1 MQRNAVR
8 APRAHEDR
16 ATGGRLFGPP
26 RMEKKMRISTLVA
39 GAAAAALLA
48 FPAAAKDVTVQMLN
62 KGKAGMM
69 VFEPALVKIVP
80 GDTVTFVPTDKS
92 HNVESIPGMIPA
104 GAKPFRAAMSQP
116 LKVTFTQA
124 GVYGFKCM
132 PHYAMGMV
140 GLVVVGNPGAN
151 LAAAQQVNHPGK
163 PKQVFTGLLS
173 QTGVRMAAR

>member
-1 MQRNAVR
+1 MEIVSR
-8 APRAHEDR
+8 
-16 ATGGRLFGPP
+16 GWLFRPSW
-26 RMEKKMRISTLVA
+26 METKMRILTFVA

-48 FPAAAKDVTVQMLN
+48 APAVAKDVTVQMLN

-69 VFEPALVKIVP
+69 VFEPALVKIAP

-104 GAKPFRAAMSQP
+104 GAKPFKSAMSQP
-116 LKVTFTQA
+116 LKVTFSQA

-140 GLVVVGNPGAN
+140 GVVMVGNGAAN
-151 LAAAQQVNHPGK
+151 KAAAQATNHPGK
-163 PKQVFTGLLS
+163 AKQVFTGLLN
-173 QTGVRMAAR
+173 QTGTQMAAR

>member
-1 MQRNAVR
+1 
-8 APRAHEDR
+8 
-16 ATGGRLFGPP
+16 
-26 RMEKKMRISTLVA
+26 MEKTMRVSILVV
-39 GAAAAALLA
+39 GAAAAAMLA
-48 FPAAAKDVTVQMLN
+48 VPAAAKDVTVQMLN

-69 VFEPALVKIVP
+69 VFEPALVKIAP

-104 GAKPFRAAMSQP
+104 GAKPFRSAMSQP
-116 LKVTFTQA
+116 LKVTFGQA
-124 GVYGFKCM
+124 GIYGFKCM

-140 GLVVVGNPGAN
+140 GLVVVGSGGTN
-151 LAAAQQVNHPGK
+151 LAAAQQVNHSGK

>member
-1 MQRNAVR
+1 
-8 APRAHEDR
+8 
-16 ATGGRLFGPP
+16 
-26 RMEKKMRISTLVA
+26 MRISTLVI
-39 GAAAAALLA
+39 GAAAAAVLA
-48 FPAAAKDVTVQMLN
+48 VPAAAKDVTVHMLN

-69 VFEPALVKIVP
+69 VFEPALVKIAP

-92 HNVESIPGMIPA
+92 LNVESIPGMIPA
-104 GAKPFRAAMSQP
+104 GAKPFKSAMSQP
-116 LKVTFTQA
+116 LKVTFNQA

-140 GLVVVGNPGAN
+140 GLVVVGNAGTN

-173 QTGVRMAAR
+173 QTGTRMASR